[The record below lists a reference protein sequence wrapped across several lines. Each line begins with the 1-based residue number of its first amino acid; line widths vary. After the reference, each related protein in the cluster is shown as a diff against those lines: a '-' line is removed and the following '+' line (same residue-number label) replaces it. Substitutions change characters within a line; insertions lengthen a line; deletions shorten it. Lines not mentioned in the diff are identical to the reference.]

1 MKNKINK
8 MIIFLFVLTIT
19 MSFYLFKSILWDG
32 KNEHFSQ
39 YRETKSST
47 EIEQIM
53 EVDENLNLNRDI
65 ASTREEGPIK
75 KVVLDKTSPFLKRKN
90 LGEIKDPVIQSR
102 IKIDDSSDDL
112 FGDET
117 NYQLIKNIYAV
128 EKAIYQNNMGDILD
142 DVPGYYFV
150 ESSVEIPEAQRL
162 VTKDD
167 SKRFLIFTG
176 LIKIKLTN
184 FDDLYQLELDA
195 PFEVVKTYDYMNRA
209 LLKFSKYQETIDSYH
224 KLLSMKNIEDVSI
237 ELLDYSRTER

>member
-1 MKNKINK
+1 
-8 MIIFLFVLTIT
+8 

-39 YRETKSST
+39 YRETKTNT
-47 EIEQIM
+47 EIEQVV
-53 EVDENLNLNRDI
+53 EVDTNINLNRDI

-102 IKIDDSSDDL
+102 IKIDDTIDDL

-128 EKAIYQNNMGDILD
+128 EKSIYQNNMGDILD

-176 LIKIKLTN
+176 LIKIKLKN
-184 FDDLYQLELDA
+184 FDDLYQLELEA

-224 KLLSMKNIEDVSI
+224 KLLSMKNIEDASI